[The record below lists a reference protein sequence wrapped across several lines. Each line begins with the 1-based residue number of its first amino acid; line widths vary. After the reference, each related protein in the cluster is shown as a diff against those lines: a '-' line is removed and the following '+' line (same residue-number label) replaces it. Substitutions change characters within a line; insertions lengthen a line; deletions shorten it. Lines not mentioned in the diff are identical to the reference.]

1 MNLEYH
7 DRMAAQ
13 ALIRHRS
20 HFIEGIGTMTANM
33 HCSEGGGGAAVD
45 GGRQLAEAPTSFGS
59 RSLT

>member
-33 HCSEGGGGAAVD
+33 HCSEGGGGA
-45 GGRQLAEAPTSFGS
+45 QLTAAGNWQGHPPASAPGA
-59 RSLT
+59 